1 MKRARRARPRTS
13 GLVARFRSR
22 ASTRSMATS
31 RPCSVAHRD
40 VAFSRWLGG
49 GYSISHG
56 LHGVEC
62 IRASC
67 RISNIVEPRTSVA
80 ATTSTSYT
88 PTRRAIETAFPNR
101 TSLAIT
107 VESPRPSCVRTVTPR
122 IPTSRRE
129 PSKPIGM
136 AASTEPIARRVL
148 SMSSGGALAQSGST
162 TFPAGP
168 RVSSS
173 HVPPLLTT
181 VVGLPGRICS
191 APPSPRTRTSSS
203 PDLRSQTR
211 ASPSTIATK
220 LSPMTD
226 GSTRSLGRSIVICS
240 TIEPSSSTESS
251 EPRSDSITSI
261 WGLDPDP
268 ITRESLA
275 PEPSGRDLSATRE
288 SDSL

>member
-1 MKRARRARPRTS
+1 MCQDGNPTHSHKQKGAIKT
-13 GLVARFRSR
+13 
-22 ASTRSMATS
+22 
-31 RPCSVAHRD
+31 HRY
-40 VAFSRWLGG
+40 G
-49 GYSISHG
+49 SI
-56 LHGVEC
+56 
-62 IRASC
+62 
-67 RISNIVEPRTSVA
+67 
-80 ATTSTSYT
+80 
-88 PTRRAIETAFPNR
+88 NR
-101 TSLAIT
+101 TNCAKSVVYEL
-107 VESPRPSCVRTVTPR
+107 
-122 IPTSRRE
+122 
-129 PSKPIGM
+129 
-136 AASTEPIARRVL
+136 
-148 SMSSGGALAQSGST
+148 GGALAQSGST